1 MNLAT
6 LSLAAALVLIA
17 APAAATPPQA
27 VSLLIDCERPALP
40 DQQAVARLTGI
51 DNLSQAYAVR
61 ARLMADASRAC
72 HRDGARHVRLVLAPQ
87 AGAARRLA
95 AVR

>member
-1 MNLAT
+1 MNLT
-6 LSLAAALVLIA
+6 SLSLAAALVLIA
-17 APAAATPPQA
+17 APAAATPPQT

-72 HRDGARHVRLVLAPQ
+72 HRDGAQRVRIVLAPP
-87 AGAARRLA
+87 AGDARRLA
-95 AVR
+95 AAR

>member
-6 LSLAAALVLIA
+6 LSLAAALALIA

-27 VSLLIDCERPALP
+27 MSLLIDCERPALP

-72 HRDGARHVRLVLAPQ
+72 QRAGARQVRLVLAPQ
-87 AGAARRLA
+87 AGDARRLA
-95 AVR
+95 AAR